1 MWVGP
6 RMRKANRATS
16 GLVRG
21 YAVSML
27 VLCAVFALLTVGFVI
42 PCVID
47 IAMTPSDHFDLPAKQ
62 TWLIVGTAFWA
73 FGAAAWLLVG
83 RRDVRMRAVCNEVS
97 DGLMFADESSLWS
110 SPRRGAGLGY
120 LSGLGRRGPGQQTA
134 MAGLNFIAPDDN
146 PDFLLELD
154 RRIKDWRDDA

>member
-1 MWVGP
+1 
-6 RMRKANRATS
+6 MRKANKATS

-110 SPRRGAGLGY
+110 SPRRGQGLGY
-120 LSGLGRRGPGQQTA
+120 LSGLGRRDQPGHQAA
-134 MAGLNFIAPDDN
+134 MTPVNFLAPDDN
-146 PDFLLELD
+146 PDFLLELG
-154 RRIKDWRDDA
+154 RRIRDSREDA

>member
-1 MWVGP
+1 MF
-6 RMRKANRATS
+6 S
-16 GLVRG
+16 G

-27 VLCAVFALLTVGFVI
+27 ILCAVFALLTVGFVV

-47 IAMTPSDHFDLPAKQ
+47 IAMTPSDHFDLPSKH

-83 RRDVRMRAVCNEVS
+83 RRDVRMRAVCGEVTG
-97 DGLMFADESSLWS
+97 DWMFGPQSSLWS
-110 SPRRGAGLGY
+110 SPRRGPGLGY
-120 LSGLGRRGPGQQTA
+120 PSGIGRPEQQTA
-134 MAGLNFIAPDDN
+134 VASARFVAPDDN

-154 RRIKDWRDDA
+154 RQIRDWREDA